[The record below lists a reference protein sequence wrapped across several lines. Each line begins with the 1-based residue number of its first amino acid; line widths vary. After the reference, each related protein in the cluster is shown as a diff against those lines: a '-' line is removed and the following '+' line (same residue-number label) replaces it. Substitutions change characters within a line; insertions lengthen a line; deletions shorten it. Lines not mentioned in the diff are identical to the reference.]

1 MNTILRLICLISLIL
16 LFLPSLCLPFGD
28 KPIVVYYL
36 SLTIFFITL
45 RISKINIQKKIK
57 NLIKFSAFK
66 YFLIFI
72 AWCIFSGLINIC
84 FGHYS
89 VGTYLY
95 YIIFLLLICYSL
107 SYIFPATVYSYKL
120 FDKKFL
126 IKFLIIMYHTIFII
140 GLLEFIGKSFNIS
153 FLSLPS
159 EILSSSVFFNE
170 NFIEGNRVRSVFSEP
185 GWYGAFVYLN
195 IPFIYTF
202 ARTKYKI
209 FSNNI
214 LNIVLK
220 NTLIPMLWI
229 NIIVTRSAIWLI
241 FNILISIIFFRK
253 YITNFVKKFY
263 IYIFA
268 LISFLILS
276 IVIILNTLN
285 LESVLGMYYRIIIVC
300 SNFTHP
306 DTIATLIPSLAT
318 RIISYA
324 AILKLA
330 CSNLLLGIGLGNV
343 QHYIAAII
351 ERNSVLTPE
360 LVYNLQMSNI
370 TGKMKYCTAIFYQ
383 YMAEIGLIGLCLF
396 YYFIYKSYKYLNE
409 IKPCFYGLN
418 KEFIDAILFTH
429 ISIACILIYD
439 IPIAN
444 YYIFFLLGLSN
455 IYILNGHQYVKLL
468 RRPKE

>member
-16 LFLPSLCLPFGD
+16 LFLPALCIPFGD

-36 SLTIFFITL
+36 SVTIFFIIL
-45 RISKINIQKKIK
+45 IISKINIQKKIK

-72 AWCIFSGLINIC
+72 AWCIFSGVINIC
-84 FGHYS
+84 FSNYS
-89 VGTYLY
+89 VRTYIY
-95 YIIFLLLICYSL
+95 YIISLLLICYFL
-107 SYIFPATVYSYKL
+107 SYMLPATVYSYKL
-120 FDKKFL
+120 FNKKFL
-126 IKFLIIMYHTIFII
+126 IKFLIIMYDSIFII

-159 EILSSSVFFNE
+159 EILSSSVYFNE
-170 NFIEGNRVRSVFSEP
+170 NFIERNRVRSVFSEP
-185 GWYGAFVYLN
+185 GWYGTFVYLN

-209 FSNNI
+209 FSNKI
-214 LNIVLK
+214 LNIALK

-253 YITNFVKKFY
+253 YITNFVKRFY

-268 LISFLILS
+268 IISFLILF
-276 IVIILNTLN
+276 IVIILNTLD

-300 SNFTHP
+300 SNLTHP
-306 DTIATLIPSLAT
+306 EAITTLIPSLAT

-330 CSNLLLGIGLGNV
+330 CANLILGIGIGNV
-343 QHYIAAII
+343 QYHIAAII
-351 ERNSVLTPE
+351 EKNPVLTPE
-360 LVYNLQMSNI
+360 LAYNLQMSNI
-370 TGKMKYCTAIFYQ
+370 TGKMKYSTAILYQ
-383 YMAEIGLIGLCLF
+383 YIAEIGLIGLGLF
-396 YYFIYKSYKYLNE
+396 YYFIYKSYKYLNK
-409 IKPCFYGLN
+409 IKPFFYGLN
-418 KEFIDAILFTH
+418 KEIIDALLFTH

-439 IPIAN
+439 VPVAN

-455 IYILNGHQYVKLL
+455 IYILSGYQYVKLL
-468 RRPKE
+468 RRRKE